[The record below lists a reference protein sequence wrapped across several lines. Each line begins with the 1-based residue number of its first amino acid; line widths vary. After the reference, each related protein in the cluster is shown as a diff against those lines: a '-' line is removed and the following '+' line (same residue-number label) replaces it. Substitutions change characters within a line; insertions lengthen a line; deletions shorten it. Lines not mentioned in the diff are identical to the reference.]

1 MIFAD
6 STSALTLRA
15 LAFFYTAPM
24 TTEFDP
30 LRFDVQAFAL
40 AGASL
45 SATDSLSKYER
56 LTHEGLALEADSDS
70 DVGATVS
77 WSAHGDWRE
86 KHGEASQAWLH
97 VTAEASVPLTCQRCL
112 TRMDADLF
120 ADRWFR
126 FVADEDTAEA
136 QDDDAEEDL
145 LVTSHTFNLQALVED
160 ELLMSLPMVPVHE
173 VCPVKVKLQ
182 VADAGFEEAT
192 AAKENPFA
200 ALAGLKKSGC

>member
-6 STSALTLRA
+6 SASPVTLYL

-30 LRFDVQAFAL
+30 LRLDVQAFAL

-56 LTHEGLALEADSDS
+56 LTHEGLAPDADSAANS
-70 DVGATVS
+70 TVS
-77 WSAHGDWRE
+77 WSAHGEWRE

-97 VTAEASVPLTCQRCL
+97 VTAEACVPLTCQRCL
-112 TRMDADLF
+112 TRMDADLH

-145 LVTSHTFNLQALVED
+145 LVTSHTFDLPALVED
-160 ELLMSLPMVPVHE
+160 ELLMSLPMVPVHD

-182 VADAGFEEAT
+182 VADVGFEEAT

-200 ALAGLKKSGC
+200 ALAGLKKSGN

>member
-1 MIFAD
+1 
-6 STSALTLRA
+6 
-15 LAFFYTAPM
+15 M

-30 LRFDVQAFAL
+30 LRLDVQAFAL
-40 AGASL
+40 ANATL

-56 LTHEGLALEADSDS
+56 LTHEGLAPEADSTTDS
-70 DVGATVS
+70 LVT
-77 WSAHGDWRE
+77 WSAHCEWRE

-97 VTAEASVPLTCQRCL
+97 ITAEACVPLTCQRCL
-112 TRMDADLF
+112 TRMDADLY

-126 FVADEDTAEA
+126 FVADEATAEA

-145 LVTSHTFNLQALVED
+145 LVTSHTFDVQALVED
-160 ELLMSLPMVPVHE
+160 ELLMSLPMVPVHD

-182 VADAGFEEAT
+182 VADEGFEEAN

-200 ALAGLKKSGC
+200 ALAGLKKPGK